1 MDQPRPDEA
10 EPTLRVTARVLPVNH
25 RGEVLLL
32 QDQDPGRPGIL
43 RWGTIGGAVDPG
55 ETLLEAAVR
64 EKLARFAERLTRIE
78 IHVRDENGAKGG
90 ADDKACTIEARPAG
104 GRAIGVTEHA
114 AKVDDAARKAAAT
127 LAQRLDRH
135 FGKSDR
141 NNHAPRPDK
150 VL

>member
-1 MDQPRPDEA
+1 MQVQFNSDSSVMGTENVA
-10 EPTLRVTARVLPVNH
+10 ER
-25 RGEVLLL
+25 
-32 QDQDPGRPGIL
+32 I
-43 RWGTIGGAVDPG
+43 
-55 ETLLEAAVR
+55 EAAVR

-114 AKVDDAARKAAAT
+114 ARVDDAARKAAAT